1 MKILRNERTMVVLP
15 ALLLAVSFLIL
26 DVGIQYG
33 SQKKWFTGN
42 VSKVEAVSLERER
55 ERNRDPRGTLVVQYE
70 EVEQMEEDPEE
81 DMDKI
86 EVEEKLLRARMEER
100 GVEALEEL

>member
-1 MKILRNERTMVVLP
+1 MKILRNERTMAVLL
-15 ALLLAVSFLIL
+15 ALLLAISFLIL
-26 DVGIQYG
+26 DGGIQYG
-33 SQKKWFTGN
+33 SQKNWFTGD
-42 VSKVEAVSLERER
+42 VSKVEAASLEREQ
-55 ERNRDPRGTLVVQYE
+55 NQDPRGTLAVQYE

>member
-33 SQKKWFTGN
+33 SQKNWFTGN
-42 VSKVEAVSLERER
+42 VSKVEAVSLER

-86 EVEEKLLRARMEER
+86 EVEEKLLRVRMEER

>member
-33 SQKKWFTGN
+33 SQKNWFTGN
-42 VSKVEAVSLERER
+42 VSKVEAVSLER

>member
-1 MKILRNERTMVVLP
+1 MKILRNERTMAVLF
-15 ALLLAVSFLIL
+15 ALLLAISFLIL
-26 DVGIQYG
+26 DGGIQYG
-33 SQKKWFTGN
+33 SQKNWFTGD
-42 VSKVEAVSLERER
+42 VSKVEAASLEREQ
-55 ERNRDPRGTLVVQYE
+55 NQDPRGTLAVQYE